1 MEPGHNIAL
10 IDHRSSVNGS
20 QFSDFQSQVDTG
32 FDGAFLDDDFMS
44 AISSLKGEWTC
55 ADTSAF
61 GIGFPTSTTGNH
73 MLPSTSTAANME
85 LHTPVPVRT
94 AVEYNTTPPDMLTFL
109 LPPTSGITLASSAL
123 HTLHYVICDPA
134 VFANGIN
141 YTNESLQN
149 TFPKASACIR
159 DASILAK
166 QRLTTHGMQQSSF
179 RTACKDFIIEMIT
192 VAKHAGHSVEKGR
205 HERERYFSSFDHLLT
220 GIQCQITKK
229 TISLDMTC
237 KQVIDII
244 CFGPIGVVLTWLM
257 YTYRYTTRDT
267 NS

>member
-10 IDHRSSVNGS
+10 IDHRSTVNGS

-94 AVEYNTTPPDMLTFL
+94 AVEYNTMPPDVLTFL

-123 HTLHYVICDPA
+123 HTSHYVICDPA
-134 VFANGIN
+134 VFANGID

-205 HERERYFSSFDHLLT
+205 HE
-220 GIQCQITKK
+220 
-229 TISLDMTC
+229 
-237 KQVIDII
+237 
-244 CFGPIGVVLTWLM
+244 
-257 YTYRYTTRDT
+257 
-267 NS
+267 